1 MKNITFRFAKTEDIE
16 SLIEL
21 RILMQCEVN
30 GTDLSSV
37 PENYKELVREYF
49 LTNLSNGFYQCA
61 IALSEDKIIATA
73 GVCFYQKPPSI
84 NGGSGLVGYVT
95 NVYTLESFRK
105 KGIGSTLM
113 KKLNELATDKRV
125 DKLHLGATVDGDSIY
140 RSVGYIEPRFLNLE
154 IKF

>member
-1 MKNITFRFAKTEDIE
+1 M
-16 SLIEL
+16 
-21 RILMQCEVN
+21 
-30 GTDLSSV
+30 
-37 PENYKELVREYF
+37 
-49 LTNLSNGFYQCA
+49 
-61 IALSEDKIIATA
+61 
-73 GVCFYQKPPSI
+73 
-84 NGGSGLVGYVT
+84 GYVT